1 MRKSS
6 SHKRGIAL
14 VELLVA
20 AGAGATVLL
29 GVAYLT
35 TSGSLLFAKNVST
48 NLSHNSLRGS
58 LDKLVQSVDQAL
70 GTITPINT
78 AGVAVTA
85 GTKAPGVIF
94 DQYRGGPYVVTH
106 PGGAGLTSSATSVT
120 LTRSVDAL
128 AAPPVPIA
136 GDVIL
141 LNGAETTRLKVQSV
155 AVGGIS
161 GAQRQT
167 LTVTL
172 QNAAGTAISWDP
184 NTVKTAKLV
193 RRVAFVVVTNGPRNE
208 LRYFNNAETITNFGT
223 SSNYSLVTNNVST
236 TTGDATP
243 FSMTSVSGRAF
254 LSVDLRIR
262 AGQYA
267 NRLSTKEANSF
278 STVERVSLTLTSK
291 GA

>member
-6 SHKRGIAL
+6 TYNLGIAL

-29 GVAYLT
+29 GIAYLM
-35 TSGSLLFAKNVST
+35 TSGSLLFAKNV
-48 NLSHNSLRGS
+48 SHNSLRGS

-106 PGGAGLTSSATSVT
+106 PGGAGLSSSATSVT

-128 AAPPVPIA
+128 AAPPVPIP

-141 LNGAETTRLKVQSV
+141 LAGAESTRLKVQSV
-155 AVGGIS
+155 AEGGIS
-161 GAQRQT
+161 GAQRQSI
-167 LTVTL
+167 TVTL
-172 QNAAGTAISWDP
+172 QGAVGTSIPWDA
-184 NTVKTAKLV
+184 NTVKTAKIV
-193 RRVAFVVVTNGPRNE
+193 RRVAFVVVASGQRNE
-208 LRYFNNAETITNFGT
+208 LRYFNNAESIANFAT
-223 SSNYSLVTNNVST
+223 STDFSLVTNNVAIAT
-236 TTGDATP
+236 ADATP
-243 FSMTSVSGRAF
+243 FSMISVSGRSF

-267 NRLSTKEANSF
+267 NRLSTNEVNNF
-278 STVERVSLTLTSK
+278 STVERVNIKLAPK